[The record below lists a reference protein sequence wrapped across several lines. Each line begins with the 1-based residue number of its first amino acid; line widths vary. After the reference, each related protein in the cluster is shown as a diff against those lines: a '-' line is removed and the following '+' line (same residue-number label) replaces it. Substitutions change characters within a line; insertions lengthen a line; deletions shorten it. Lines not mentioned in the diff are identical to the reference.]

1 MPKAKPR
8 RATNPE
14 IRSALQKP
22 QSTRRV
28 KCPRRRGCS
37 VYDDVAHHTLNE
49 VTHPFRKGF
58 DEELGFCRER
68 GLPLSPALIVRLGFL
83 PRNAQRFQCRSHRRV
98 KRRFS
103 LIGGRLRDVERQLQN
118 AGGGRRFGVVGLLGR
133 RLPEQLAEPEAFA
146 GEQRRQGEQGLGSD
160 VCQVDGVRARDN
172 AGLLERRRQREPHE

>member
-1 MPKAKPR
+1 MPTAKPR

-22 QSTRRV
+22 QSTRRA

-37 VYDDVAHHTLNE
+37 VYDEVAHHTLNE

-58 DEELGFCRER
+58 DEELSFCRER
-68 GLPLSPALIVRLGFL
+68 GLPLSPALIVRLGFR
-83 PRNAQRFQCRSHRRV
+83 PRNAQRLQCRSHRRV

-118 AGGGRRFGVVGLLGR
+118 AGGGRRFGR
-133 RLPEQLAEPEAFA
+133 RAPRTAAPRATDGTRSLRRRAASA
-146 GEQRRQGEQGLGSD
+146 G
-160 VCQVDGVRARDN
+160 RARPRFWRLSSRWRPR
-172 AGLLERRRQREPHE
+172 A